1 MGRVWIVR
9 ATSGSGSGP
18 GVAGHGGK
26 VDWGGGGKRKTLGQ
40 ASRVP
45 SLVRSVIS
53 VAVGT

>member
-18 GVAGHGGK
+18 GVAGYGGE
-26 VDWGGGGKRKTLGQ
+26 VDGGEEEESLGQ

-45 SLVRSVIS
+45 SLVRSVIG